1 MGNEGSGMSPLNGL
15 DPSMN
20 RVSALMKGK
29 SFFVTGGTGF
39 LGKVLVEKML
49 RDCGEL
55 DTIYLLVRPKKG
67 KEPSARVN
75 ELFDSPLFEKLRTTR
90 PEARKQLVAIA
101 GDVVEKDLGISPA
114 DRALLIERVNIIYH
128 CAATVRFDE
137 PLRKA
142 IMLNTRG
149 TKLVVDL
156 AEECKNLDLLVY
168 VSTAYCHLKEA
179 LLQEKIYDPP
189 ADPHKIIKCC
199 EYMEEKIVEQM
210 TKRILMDAP
219 NTYAYTKALAEGLV
233 SEKMDKIPSIIL
245 RPSVIIPIWKEPIAG
260 WTDNINGPTG
270 ILIAAGKGVLR
281 TMWCKSNTYAD
292 FVPVDIVANAI
303 LLSTWNYVGRKD
315 HEKRVYNLTS
325 SAEFKVTW
333 QEIIDIGTSLVE
345 KVPLN
350 GMVWYPGGSMKDSKM
365 MHNICVFLYHTIPAY
380 FLDAIIVL
388 AGHKP
393 ILKRV
398 QDRISKGFEVFEYYA
413 NNQWDFV
420 STNILSLRHVVS
432 ETEKDRFCIHG
443 DDLDLHTYFEA
454 CIRSARIYVLKEM
467 PDTLPGAIK
476 HARRMYWLDKI
487 VQALFW
493 YFVMYM
499 IYSYSTTVSSVV
511 DSAWDSTKGFVTP
524 SIMGSEQSTLN

>member
-1 MGNEGSGMSPLNGL
+1 MSPLNGL
-15 DPSMN
+15 DPSLN
-20 RVSALMKGK
+20 RVSAMMKGK
-29 SFFVTGGTGF
+29 CFFITGGTGF

-49 RDCGEL
+49 RDCPLL

-67 KEPSARVN
+67 KEPSARVD
-75 ELFDSPLFEKLRTTR
+75 ELFESPLFESLRKKR

-101 GDVVEKDLGISPA
+101 GDVAEKNLGISPA
-114 DRALLIERVNIIYH
+114 DKAVLVERVNIVYH

-149 TKLVVDL
+149 TKLVLDL
-156 AEECKNLDLLVY
+156 AEEIKHLELLVY

-179 LLQEKIYDPP
+179 LLKEKIYDPP

-210 TKRILMDAP
+210 TKRILLDAP

-233 SEKMDKIPSIIL
+233 AEKMDTLPAIIL
-245 RPSVIIPIWKEPIAG
+245 RPSVIIPIWKEPIPG

-281 TMWCKSNTYAD
+281 TMWCKSDTYAD
-292 FVPVDIVANAI
+292 FLPVDIVANA
-303 LLSTWNYVGRKD
+303 LLLATWNYIERKET
-315 HEKRVYNLTS
+315 HKRVYNFTS

-350 GMVWYPGGSMKDSKM
+350 GMVWYPGGSMKDSKTL
-365 MHNICVFLYHTIPAY
+365 HKICVFFFHTIPAY
-380 FLDAIIVL
+380 FLDAIIML

-393 ILKRV
+393 ILRRV

-413 NNQWDFV
+413 NNQWDFE
-420 STNILSLRHVVS
+420 SNNILNLRTVVS

-443 DDLDLHTYFEA
+443 DDMDMHAYFED
-454 CIRSARIYVLKEM
+454 CIRAARIYVLKEM
-467 PDTLPGAIK
+467 PETLPAARR

-487 VQALFW
+487 VQVLFY
-493 YFVMYM
+493 YFLFYM
-499 IYSYSTTVSSVV
+499 VYTYSSTVRTVV
-511 DSAWDSTKGFVTP
+511 DSTWDTAKSYVPP
-524 SIMGSEQSTLN
+524 SIMGSTPN